1 MVYVCFADNINQIG
15 TPMHNVSLDLAEVR
29 DFAKNLPKIKDNIF
43 EIMNL
48 DTKRIAKDFLETM
61 MSAEISL
68 FLGREKY
75 ERQTLVAVKSRNYRN
90 GWYNRSF
97 CVKGIGQIEMRV
109 PRDRRGSFQTSIIP
123 KYERIDDR
131 IKEDCLLLYLTGLST
146 RTLEM
151 LSTRLFGRK
160 ISKSEI
166 SELSKELAPKIEQWR
181 NRELT
186 EVFKYLYIDGTNFNM
201 RIDGAITKVC
211 VLVVIGVNEQNQKQ
225 VLALQAGDKESS
237 STWRQ
242 LFKDLKKR
250 GLQGGKVQLGLMD
263 GLPGLEKV
271 FTEEFANAEVQRCQV
286 HLARNV
292 LTKCPAKIREDVAD
306 DLRSIFY
313 ASTRAKAMKFYKEF
327 EDRWAK
333 EIPSAFKSLKQNI
346 ESALRFY
353 NYPAEEWLSLRTTN
367 PIERLNKEFKRRTK
381 SMEIVAGEQSC
392 YNLITVIALRMEAH
406 WKKNPINFQKQIPWF
421 KSPKEFT
428 QSI

>member
-1 MVYVCFADNINQIG
+1 MVYVCFAYNINQKG
-15 TPMHNVSLDLAEVR
+15 TPMLNVSLDLAEVR
-29 DFAKNLPKIKDNIF
+29 DFAKNLPQMKDNIF
-43 EIMNL
+43 QIMNL

-75 ERQTLVAVKSRNYRN
+75 QRQTLVAVKSRNYRN

-97 CVKGIGQIEMRV
+97 CIKGIGQIEMRV

-123 KYERIDDR
+123 KYERVDER

-160 ISKSEI
+160 ISKTEI

-186 EVFKYLYIDGTNFNM
+186 DVFKYLYIDGTNFSM
-201 RIDGAITKVC
+201 RVNGAITKVC

-263 GLPGLEKV
+263 GLPGLEKI
-271 FTEEFANAEVQRCQV
+271 FTEEFINAEVQRCQV

-292 LTKCPAKIREDVAD
+292 LTKCPAKIKEEVAD

-313 ASTRAKAMKFYKEF
+313 ASSRAKAMKFYKEF

-333 EIPSAFKSLKQNI
+333 EIPSAFKSLEQNI

>member
-1 MVYVCFADNINQIG
+1 ML
-15 TPMHNVSLDLAEVR
+15 NVSINLSEIR
-29 DFAKNLPKIKDNIF
+29 DFAKNLPQMKENIF

-48 DTKRIAKDFLETM
+48 DTKRIAKEFLETM

-68 FLGREKY
+68 FLGRERY
-75 ERQTLVAVKSRNYRN
+75 ERQPLVALKTRNYRN

-109 PRDRRGSFQTSIIP
+109 PRDRQGNFQTTIIP

-151 LSTRLFGRK
+151 LSTRLFGRS
-160 ISKSEI
+160 ISKTEI
-166 SELSKELAPKIEQWR
+166 SDLSKEIAPKIEQWR
-181 NRELT
+181 NRQVT
-186 EVFKYLYIDGTNFNM
+186 EVYKYLYIDGTNFSM
-201 RIDGAITKVC
+201 RVDKTITKVC
-211 VLVVIGVNEQNQKQ
+211 VLVVIGVNEKNQKQ
-225 VLALQAGDKESS
+225 VLALQAGDKESA
-237 STWRQ
+237 STWRE
-242 LFKDLKKR
+242 LFKDLKNR
-250 GLQGGKVQLGLMD
+250 GLQAGKIQLGLMD

-271 FTEEFANAEVQRCQV
+271 FTDEFVNAKVQRCQV

-292 LTKCPAKIREDVAD
+292 LTKCPAKIKEAVAD

-313 ASTRAKAMKFYKEF
+313 ASTRSKAMEFYKEF
-327 EDRWAK
+327 ENRWAK
-333 EIPSAFKSLKQNI
+333 EVPSAFKSLEQNI

-353 NYPAEEWLSLRTTN
+353 NYPEEEWLSLRTTN

-381 SMEIVAGEQSC
+381 PMEIVAGEQSC
-392 YNLITVIALRMEAH
+392 YNLIAVIALRMEAH
-406 WKKNPINFQKQIPWF
+406 WKKTPINFQEQVPWF

-428 QSI
+428 QSN

>member
-1 MVYVCFADNINQIG
+1 
-15 TPMHNVSLDLAEVR
+15 
-29 DFAKNLPKIKDNIF
+29 
-43 EIMNL
+43 
-48 DTKRIAKDFLETM
+48 M

-186 EVFKYLYIDGTNFNM
+186 DVFKYLYIDGTNFNM
-201 RIDGAITKVC
+201 RIDGTITKVC

-271 FTEEFANAEVQRCQV
+271 FTEEFVNAEVQ
-286 HLARNV
+286 
-292 LTKCPAKIREDVAD
+292 KPK
-306 DLRSIFY
+306 
-313 ASTRAKAMKFYKEF
+313 
-327 EDRWAK
+327 
-333 EIPSAFKSLKQNI
+333 LKPVT
-346 ESALRFY
+346 L
-353 NYPAEEWLSLRTTN
+353 
-367 PIERLNKEFKRRTK
+367 
-381 SMEIVAGEQSC
+381 
-392 YNLITVIALRMEAH
+392 
-406 WKKNPINFQKQIPWF
+406 FQMMQ
-421 KSPKEFT
+421 
-428 QSI
+428 

>member
-1 MVYVCFADNINQIG
+1 ML
-15 TPMHNVSLDLAEVR
+15 NVSMDLSEVR
-29 DFAKNLPKIKDNIF
+29 DFAKNLPSMKENIF

-75 ERQTLVAVKSRNYRN
+75 ERQTLVAIKSRNYRN

-109 PRDRRGSFQTSIIP
+109 PRDRRGEFQTSVIP

-131 IKEDCLLLYLTGLST
+131 IKQDCLLLYLTGLST

-151 LSTRLFGRK
+151 LSTRLFGRS
-160 ISKSEI
+160 ISKTEI

-181 NRELT
+181 NREIT
-186 EVFKYLYIDGTNFNM
+186 EVFKYLYIDGTNFSM
-201 RIDGAITKVC
+201 RVDKNITQVC
-211 VLVVIGVNEQNQKQ
+211 VLVVIGVNEKNQKQ

-237 STWRQ
+237 ATWRQ

-271 FTEEFANAEVQRCQV
+271 FTEEFVNAEVQRCQV

-292 LTKCPAKIREDVAD
+292 LTKCPAKIKEAVAD

-313 ASTRAKAMKFYKEF
+313 ASTKSKAMKFYKEF

-333 EIPSAFKSLKQNI
+333 EVPSAFKSLEQNI

-392 YNLITVIALRMEAH
+392 YNLITVISLRMEAY
-406 WKKNPINFQKQIPWF
+406 WKNNPINFQKQIPWF

-428 QSI
+428 QSN

>member
-1 MVYVCFADNINQIG
+1 ML
-15 TPMHNVSLDLAEVR
+15 NVSLDLSEVR
-29 DFAKNLPKIKDNIF
+29 EFAKNLPKLKENIF

-97 CVKGIGQIEMRV
+97 CVKGIGQIEMRI
-109 PRDRRGSFQTSIIP
+109 PRDRNGQFQTTIIP

-131 IKEDCLLLYLTGLST
+131 IKQDCLLLYLTGLST

-151 LSTRLFGRK
+151 ISKRLFDRK
-160 ISKSEI
+160 ISKTEI

-181 NRELT
+181 NREIS
-186 EVFKYLYIDGTNFNM
+186 EAFKYLYIDGTNFSM
-201 RIDGAITKVC
+201 RVDNSISKVC
-211 VLVVIGVNEQNQKQ
+211 VLVVIGVNEKNQKQ

-242 LFKDLKKR
+242 LFKDLKRR
-250 GLQGGKVQLGLMD
+250 GLEGSKVQLGLMD

-271 FTEEFANAEVQRCQV
+271 FKEEFINAEVQRCQV

-292 LTKCPAKIREDVAD
+292 LTKCPAKIKEQVAD

-313 ASTRAKAMKFYKEF
+313 ASSRYSSF
-327 EDRWAK
+327 
-333 EIPSAFKSLKQNI
+333 SLSKNI
-346 ESALRFY
+346 CSS
-353 NYPAEEWLSLRTTN
+353 NS
-367 PIERLNKEFKRRTK
+367 
-381 SMEIVAGEQSC
+381 S
-392 YNLITVIALRMEAH
+392 
-406 WKKNPINFQKQIPWF
+406 
-421 KSPKEFT
+421 
-428 QSI
+428 

>member
-1 MVYVCFADNINQIG
+1 MYVCFADNIHMKG
-15 TPMHNVSLDLAEVR
+15 TPMLNVSLDLSEVR
-29 DFAKNLPKIKDNIF
+29 DFAKNLPKMKDNIF

-48 DTKRIAKDFLETM
+48 NTKQIAKDFLETM
-61 MSAEISL
+61 MSSEISL

-90 GWYNRSF
+90 GWYHRSF
-97 CVKGIGQIEMRV
+97 CIKGIGQIDVRV
-109 PRDRRGSFQTSIIP
+109 PRDRKGEFHTNVVAPYQQID
-123 KYERIDDR
+123 ERI
-131 IKEDCLLLYLTGLST
+131 KQDCLLLYLTGLST
-146 RTLEM
+146 RTLES

-160 ISKSEI
+160 LSRTEI
-166 SELSKELAPKIEQWR
+166 SELSKELAPKIEEWR
-181 NRELT
+181 NRDLT
-186 EVFKYLYIDGTNFNM
+186 EAYKYLYLDGTNFTM
-201 RIDGAITKVC
+201 RIDGSITKVC

-237 STWRQ
+237 KAWRE
-242 LFKDLKKR
+242 LFKDLKRR
-250 GLQGGKVQLGLMD
+250 GLDSTKVQLGIMD
-263 GLPGLEKV
+263 GLKGLEAV
-271 FTEEFANAEVQRCQV
+271 FTDEFKSAETQRCQV

-292 LTKCPAKIREDVAD
+292 MTKCPHKIREEVAD

-313 ASTRAKAMKFYKEF
+313 ASSKKNALKFYKEF
-327 EDRWAK
+327 EERWAK
-333 EIPSAFKSLKQNI
+333 EIPSAFKTLEQNI

-381 SMEIVAGEQSC
+381 TMEIVAGEQSC

-406 WKKNPINFQKQIPWF
+406 WKKTPIHFQKQIPWF

-428 QSI
+428 QSN

>member
-1 MVYVCFADNINQIG
+1 ML
-15 TPMHNVSLDLAEVR
+15 NVSLDLSEVR
-29 DFAKNLPKIKDNIF
+29 EFAKNLPKLKENIF

-97 CVKGIGQIEMRV
+97 CVKGIGQIEMRI
-109 PRDRRGSFQTSIIP
+109 PRDRNGQFQTTIIP

-131 IKEDCLLLYLTGLST
+131 IKQDCLLLYLTGLST

-151 LSTRLFGRK
+151 ISKRLFDRK
-160 ISKSEI
+160 ISKTEI

-181 NRELT
+181 NREIS
-186 EVFKYLYIDGTNFNM
+186 EAFKYLYIDGTNFSM
-201 RIDGAITKVC
+201 RVDNSISKVC
-211 VLVVIGVNEQNQKQ
+211 VLVVIGVNEKNQKQ

-242 LFKDLKKR
+242 LFKDLKRR
-250 GLQGGKVQLGLMD
+250 GLEGSKVQLGLMD

-271 FTEEFANAEVQRCQV
+271 FKEEFINAEVQRCQV

-292 LTKCPAKIREDVAD
+292 LTKCPAKIKEQVAD

-313 ASTRAKAMKFYKEF
+313 ASSRSKAMQFYKEF
-327 EDRWAK
+327 AERWAK
-333 EIPSAFKSLKQNI
+333 EIPSAFKSLEQNI

-392 YNLITVIALRMEAH
+392 YNLITVIALKMEAH

>member
-1 MVYVCFADNINQIG
+1 
-15 TPMHNVSLDLAEVR
+15 
-29 DFAKNLPKIKDNIF
+29 
-43 EIMNL
+43 
-48 DTKRIAKDFLETM
+48 
-61 MSAEISL
+61 
-68 FLGREKY
+68 
-75 ERQTLVAVKSRNYRN
+75 
-90 GWYNRSF
+90 
-97 CVKGIGQIEMRV
+97 
-109 PRDRRGSFQTSIIP
+109 
-123 KYERIDDR
+123 
-131 IKEDCLLLYLTGLST
+131 
-146 RTLEM
+146 
-151 LSTRLFGRK
+151 
-160 ISKSEI
+160 
-166 SELSKELAPKIEQWR
+166 
-181 NRELT
+181 
-186 EVFKYLYIDGTNFNM
+186 
-201 RIDGAITKVC
+201 
-211 VLVVIGVNEQNQKQ
+211 
-225 VLALQAGDKESS
+225 
-237 STWRQ
+237 
-242 LFKDLKKR
+242 
-250 GLQGGKVQLGLMD
+250 MD

-333 EIPSAFKSLKQNI
+333 EIPSAFKSLEQNI